1 MRRILILP
9 IFTFLFLVACQQ
21 QGVFRPEIPTP
32 TISNDIILGEPIL
45 VSFSQLAENLERY
58 HNILIRVSGVYT
70 PLAAPTCFPQRGPL
84 TRWSLVSDNKQM
96 KMIRFEHVV
105 LPLAWEGLNM
115 TVDGIWRK
123 YEGPL
128 GCGKN
133 AAAGTTWY
141 LDAVRIIEPNPM
153 PDFLLN
159 NQPTPDSGDTPAIPT
174 DITPFPDEPLP
185 PTPEGTPSDTG
196 YPPEVSTTTPTPTGT
211 ATLATTPFPTPSRPV
226 GITPSPQASPSP
238 TPTPTVTPTVS
249 PTAGTGTPV
258 ATPTGT
264 PGPGT
269 PSSTPLATVSPEP
282 TDDYPPPGSV
292 TPYP

>member
-1 MRRILILP
+1 MRRFLTLTT
-9 IFTFLFLVACQQ
+9 FTLFFLVACQQ

-32 TISNDIILGEPIL
+32 TVSNDTILGEPIL

-58 HNILIRVSGVYT
+58 QNTLIRISGVYT
-70 PLAAPTCFPQRGPL
+70 PLAAPTCFPQRGPQ

-96 KMIRFEHVV
+96 KVLRFEQVV

-159 NQPTPDSGDTPAIPT
+159 NQPTPDPDSGTEIPAEATPL
-174 DITPFPDEPLP
+174 PDEPLP
-185 PTPEGTPSDTG
+185 PETPSDTG
-196 YPPEVSTTTPTPTGT
+196 YPPDEPETTPTPT
-211 ATLATTPFPTPSRPV
+211 ATIPLATPFPTPSRPV
-226 GITPSPQASPSP
+226 GITPSPQVSPSATPTSTATPTASP
-238 TPTPTVTPTVS
+238 TT
-249 PTAGTGTPV
+249 GTGTPDG
-258 ATPTGT
+258 TPTET

-269 PSSTPLATVSPEP
+269 PSSTPTATP
-282 TDDYPPPGSV
+282 TDDDYPPPASS
-292 TPYP
+292 TPYPPS

>member
-1 MRRILILP
+1 MRRLLYLTT
-9 IFTFLFLVACQQ
+9 FTLFFLVACQQ

-32 TISNDIILGEPIL
+32 TLSNDTILGEPIL
-45 VSFSQLAENLERY
+45 LSFSQLAENLERY
-58 HNILIRVSGVYT
+58 QNTLIRISGVYT
-70 PLAAPTCFPQRGPL
+70 PLAAPTCFPQRGPQ

-96 KMIRFEHVV
+96 KVLRFEHVV

-159 NQPTPDSGDTPAIPT
+159 NQPTPDPGSGTEIPT

-185 PTPEGTPSDTG
+185 SETPSDTG
-196 YPPEVSTTTPTPTGT
+196 YPPDGPENTPTTTIPV
-211 ATLATTPFPTPSRPV
+211 ATPFPTPSRPV
-226 GITPSPQASPSP
+226 GTTPSPQVSPSATPTSTATPTASPTS
-238 TPTPTVTPTVS
+238 
-249 PTAGTGTPV
+249 GTGTPEG
-258 ATPTGT
+258 TPTET

-269 PSSTPLATVSPEP
+269 PSNTPPATVSPEP
-282 TDDYPPPGSV
+282 TDDDYPPPTPS
-292 TPYP
+292 TPYPPT

>member
-1 MRRILILP
+1 MRRLLILTT
-9 IFTFLFLVACQQ
+9 FTLFFLVACQQ

-32 TISNDIILGEPIL
+32 TISNDTILGEPIL

-58 HNILIRVSGVYT
+58 QNTLIRVSGVYT
-70 PLAAPTCFPQRGPL
+70 PLGTPTCFPERGPL
-84 TRWSLVSDNKQM
+84 TRWTLVSDNKQM
-96 KMIRFEHVV
+96 KVLRFEHVV

-115 TVDGIWRK
+115 TVDGVWRK

-133 AAAGTTWY
+133 AAAGVTWY

-159 NQPTPDSGDTPAIPT
+159 NQPTPSSDNGTEIPPNV
-174 DITPFPDEPLP
+174 TPFPDEPP
-185 PTPEGTPSDTG
+185 PLGTPSDTG
-196 YPPEVSTTTPTPTGT
+196 YPPEQPEGAIT
-211 ATLATTPFPTPSRPV
+211 ATLTPTLFATPTPTPSRPV
-226 GITPSPQASPSP
+226 GITPSPQGTPSS
-238 TPTPTVTPTVS
+238 TPTPTATPTAS
-249 PTAGTGTPV
+249 PTAGTGTPEG
-258 ATPTGT
+258 TPTET

-269 PSSTPLATVSPEP
+269 PSSTPPGTPSPEP
-282 TDDYPPPGSV
+282 TGDDYPPSASS